1 LQNLWIY
8 FYLINVTYQN
18 IVKMYENNLMQIR
31 YQLVNFL
38 IVLPIENHNY
48 GMELIELVNKVVHH
62 EIKMDN
68 ENKIIFEKIIFE
80 AKHKIKIKIEI
91 KI

>member
-1 LQNLWIY
+1 
-8 FYLINVTYQN
+8 
-18 IVKMYENNLMQIR
+18 MYENNLMQIR